1 MIWYIIFVYLIF
13 CDLKEVVKSMILW
26 KIIKY
31 MVINVNCNIFIVFFE
46 VRVRLVEGKIFSEG
60 WVMLIV
66 GDVIGIVCDDYFI
79 DIEVGVVCCMMGY
92 RYKRSIV
99 DIVYN

>member
-1 MIWYIIFVYLIF
+1 M
-13 CDLKEVVKSMILW
+13 
-26 KIIKY
+26 
-31 MVINVNCNIFIVFFE
+31 
-46 VRVRLVEGKIFSEG
+46 RLVEGKIFSEG